1 MLRKLIYI
9 IGVGPGAQELLTGEA
24 RDALLNSEHVLG
36 AERLLNSFETL
47 IHGKKK
53 ETLISDKTIAET
65 IRAGA
70 SKIYAVL
77 VSGDSGFYSLS
88 KHLFPLLQA
97 EAQNWELKILCGV
110 SSVAYFA
117 ARLGLAYDDAMIKSF
132 HGRLRPD
139 STEFDKER
147 LLNELTG
154 LAACNRKCFFLTD
167 GVVSPKLICRTLD
180 GRGFG
185 ELRVSIGERL
195 SYPDE
200 KISSYMAKNIIDGDF
215 DTPNIVC
222 IENDKNR
229 KNTCVNIRDSD
240 FIRGPVPMTKE
251 DVRALSLSKLC
262 LKPDAVCWDIGAG
275 TGSLSC
281 SMALAAPYGRV
292 YAVEKDPEALKLIRQ
307 NKEKFDCYNIEIVD
321 GAAPDILSAL
331 PPPDSVFIGGSGG
344 ALSAIVNEICGK
356 NFRARIV
363 INAITL
369 ETLNAAQ
376 AVIENSIYY
385 AQITQISVNEFQKAG
400 PYRLMRAQ
408 NPVFIISFG
417 GET

>member
-1 MLRKLIYI
+1 
-9 IGVGPGAQELLTGEA
+9 
-24 RDALLNSEHVLG
+24 
-36 AERLLNSFETL
+36 
-47 IHGKKK
+47 
-53 ETLISDKTIAET
+53 
-65 IRAGA
+65 
-70 SKIYAVL
+70 
-77 VSGDSGFYSLS
+77 
-88 KHLFPLLQA
+88 
-97 EAQNWELKILCGV
+97 
-110 SSVAYFA
+110 
-117 ARLGLAYDDAMIKSF
+117 MIKSF

-167 GVVSPKLICRTLD
+167 GVVSPKLICSTLA

-185 ELRVSIGERL
+185 ELRVSVGERL

-200 KISSYMAKNIIDGDF
+200 KINSYMIKNIVDGDF

-222 IENDKNR
+222 IENDKIR
-229 KNTCVNIRDSD
+229 KNIRVNIRDSD
-240 FIRGPVPMTKE
+240 FIRGSVPMTKE

-281 SMALAAPYGRV
+281 TMALAVPYGRV
-292 YAVEKDPEALKLIRQ
+292 YAVEKDMEALKLIRQ
-307 NKEKFDCYNIEIVD
+307 NKEKFGCYNIEIVE
-321 GAAPDILSAL
+321 GAAPAVLSTL

-363 INAITL
+363 INAVTL

-376 AVIENSIYY
+376 AIIEKNFYD
-385 AQITQISVNEFQKAG
+385 AQITQISVNEFQKTG
-400 PYRLMRAQ
+400 PYTMLRAQ
-408 NPVFIISFG
+408 NPVFIINFG